1 MTYWDWLDLELGQ
14 YLDSLDRRV
23 REAYRAAYS
32 VLEREHRK
40 GQEERQHDLDTATDE
55 EDITLNR
62 EILSYEEG
70 RWADQ
75 TEALAA
81 MALALLASL
90 NKSFLDEQKNRMNKM
105 HPPAPNGYKGK
116 SQLLKQVAEYGAR
129 FGVNLET
136 IDGFET
142 VREVELA
149 RHCCL
154 HNEGVLTE
162 DYEAQ
167 TKQRVVGDRGNI
179 DMTPETLDLFIR
191 ELSEFAD
198 SLSDQMREVRKREKL
213 KEKNEQ

>member
-40 GQEERQHDLDTATDE
+40 GQEERQHDLGTATDE

-105 HPPAPNGYKGK
+105 HPPAPNRR
-116 SQLLKQVAEYGAR
+116 R
-129 FGVNLET
+129 FCPQPVYFRGGIVQATLPGEIFHLT
-136 IDGFET
+136 RIFSEAIFHDHLHVLIGFQFG
-142 VREVELA
+142 R
-149 RHCCL
+149 
-154 HNEGVLTE
+154 
-162 DYEAQ
+162 D
-167 TKQRVVGDRGNI
+167 
-179 DMTPETLDLFIR
+179 
-191 ELSEFAD
+191 
-198 SLSDQMREVRKREKL
+198 
-213 KEKNEQ
+213 